1 MNNETEQQ
9 KKTNVEEARAR
20 LAEKYQNAKIGGVGT
35 MRRKHKAVHKPSMTD
50 AKLEAVMKK
59 FNTQPIP
66 DIAEVNMFTTD
77 AKVISFSKP
86 TGTDTVMSSPRF
98 LPDSNNDRYWKL
110 HHQGA
115 EELLRRDPDP
125 ARNQATR
132 ALEEHRHPGLQ
143 ASGRRLGELYCQAKS
158 QLRGCQRELSLII
171 R

>member
-9 KKTNVEEARAR
+9 KKTNIEEARAR
-20 LAEKYQNAKIGGVGT
+20 LAEKYQSAKIGGVGT

-86 TGTDTVMSSPRF
+86 TGTSILTPSPRL
-98 LPDSNNDRYWKL
+98 LPDADHDRHWKL
-110 HHQGA
+110 DHQGA
-115 EELLRRDPDP
+115 QELLRRDSDP
-125 ARNQATR
+125 TWSQAAR

-143 ASGRRLGELYCQAKS
+143 SPRRNLRELYCQAKS
-158 QLRGCQRELSLII
+158 QLRGRQRELSLILP
-171 R
+171 